1 MAHCGWWFLWALP
14 DRAQRLSKALQFCF
28 CLPYVGLLAAYGE
41 SYLQLSPL
49 SLLHHCNLLTASVT
63 VCVDEGKAAKCLGNV
78 VIRGVSTSDARSASE
93 AVCEG
98 VLRHAYPEVI
108 QHLKTQQREGFD
120 TILLSGNIE
129 PMLAALASHLRC
141 RVVATKMEEVDG

>member
-28 CLPYVGLLAAYGE
+28 CLPYVGLLAAY
-41 SYLQLSPL
+41 
-49 SLLHHCNLLTASVT
+49 
-63 VCVDEGKAAKCLGNV
+63 DEGKAAKCLGNV
-78 VIRGVSTSDARSASE
+78 VIRGVSISDARSASE

-129 PMLAALASHLRC
+129 PMLAALALHLRC

>member
-28 CLPYVGLLAAYGE
+28 CLPYVGLLAAY
-41 SYLQLSPL
+41 
-49 SLLHHCNLLTASVT
+49 
-63 VCVDEGKAAKCLGNV
+63 DEGKAAKHLGNV

-129 PMLAALASHLRC
+129 PMLVALASHLRC